1 MKGIIYLHIHLKE
14 ATIANCEIE
23 SLQNHRLLTNTT
35 SIAKIQCYV
44 CWLWNAT
51 TIVLRHSQTKWQRTT
66 RTPNLFTSLVFSTHD
81 HLLLPRARPRAIKG
95 LLKCGLKGLLKCGIK
110 AWDRSQLN
118 PTCACTCRISLLSTP
133 RPRLR
138 LGLGLIT
145 TISYSWWGLTIT

>member
-51 TIVLRHSQTKWQRTT
+51 TIVLRHSQTKWLRTT
-66 RTPNLFTSLVFSTHD
+66 RTPNLFTSLVFST

-110 AWDRSQLN
+110 AWDMLCHFFDMLFHFFDILFHFLFHCLN
-118 PTCACTCRISLLSTP
+118 AFLLS
-133 RPRLR
+133 
-138 LGLGLIT
+138 LI
-145 TISYSWWGLTIT
+145 